1 MEEFLNAFR
10 KAFVFSGRSRRKEYW
25 TFILGVMIISFALTI
40 VELAAGLE
48 IAPDVGLLTTI
59 FSLIIFIPSLSV
71 TVRRLHDIGRSGWW
85 LLLSF
90 IPVLGW
96 IALFVFTLLDSQSG
110 SNKYGPNPKQSS
122 HDFAPA
128 NN

>member
-1 MEEFLNAFR
+1 MNEFLNVFK

-25 TFILGVMIISFALTI
+25 LFALGVFIVSVALTI
-40 VELAAGLE
+40 IEMMAGLE
-48 IAPDVGLLTTI
+48 IAPDVGLLSTI

-71 TVRRLHDIGRSGWW
+71 TVRRFHDIGRTGWW
-85 LLLSF
+85 LLLML
-90 IPVLGW
+90 IPILGW
-96 IALFVFTLLDSQSG
+96 IAVFVFTLLDSESG
-110 SNKYGPNPKQSS
+110 SNKYGSNPKEDA